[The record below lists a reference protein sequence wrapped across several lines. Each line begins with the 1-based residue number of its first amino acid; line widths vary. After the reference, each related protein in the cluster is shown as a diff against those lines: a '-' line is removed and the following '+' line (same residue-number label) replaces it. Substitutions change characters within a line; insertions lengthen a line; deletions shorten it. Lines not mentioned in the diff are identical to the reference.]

1 MLKGANNSSKNVLK
15 GAIHTPKK
23 VSKGASYNNK
33 IKHTSIEK
41 RDIDERITHTISL
54 SFITSNLLH
63 YSGCISDTS
72 SKNPCTFFPLCPVH
86 SYRHQRRS
94 DHIS

>member
-33 IKHTSIEK
+33 IHFTSIEK
-41 RDIDERITHTISL
+41 RDIDER
-54 SFITSNLLH
+54 
-63 YSGCISDTS
+63 
-72 SKNPCTFFPLCPVH
+72 K
-86 SYRHQRRS
+86 
-94 DHIS
+94 